1 MAAAAGQL
9 SVPAT
14 PPSARRKRRL
24 QVTER
29 NRYRLTGA
37 VFLVA
42 VAAIVLPMLF
52 DGEGVAPMH
61 LDPLPRPSFEVDE
74 TIPPAP
80 DVTPAID
87 ARRELRA
94 AIDEDGYAKDTGTRI
109 GDPVLVA
116 EDAADAELDLKWAVQ
131 VGSFART
138 ENATGQRDRLLADGH
153 AAFLSHVKR
162 DGAPATRVAVGP
174 FVDRDDA
181 VRAKAALDSRYG
193 FEAVVVQ
200 FSP

>member
-1 MAAAAGQL
+1 MAAAEQP
-9 SVPAT
+9 PAQ
-14 PPSARRKRRL
+14 ARR

-42 VAAIVLPMLF
+42 VAAVVLPMLF

-61 LDPLPRPSFEVDE
+61 LDPLPRPSFEVDQAM
-74 TIPPAP
+74 PPRP
-80 DVTPAID
+80 DVAPAIE

-94 AIDEDGYAKDTGTRI
+94 AIDEEGYAKDTGTRI
-109 GDPVLVA
+109 GDPVLLA
-116 EDAADAELDLKWAVQ
+116 EDGANAEADLKWAVQ
-131 VGSFART
+131 VASFAQPD
-138 ENATGQRDRLLADGH
+138 NATAQRDRLLADGH

-162 DGAPATRVAVGP
+162 AGATATRVAVGP
-174 FVDRDDA
+174 FIDRADA
-181 VRAKAALDSRYG
+181 IRAKAELDRRYG
-193 FEAVVVQ
+193 FEAVVVH